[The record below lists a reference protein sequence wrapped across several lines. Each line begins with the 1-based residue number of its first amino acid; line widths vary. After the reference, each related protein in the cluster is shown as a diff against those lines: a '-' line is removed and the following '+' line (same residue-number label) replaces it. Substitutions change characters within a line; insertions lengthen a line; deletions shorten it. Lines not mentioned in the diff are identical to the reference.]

1 MRPEGLREHW
11 PILTGHRRAVSV
23 SGWEPAPSVI
33 QGASALAKDL
43 PVSSRLERPPN
54 FVACPSRGD
63 SAKVGNGHVSVV
75 GWRKFHVCC
84 KHRLAVRAIVERL
97 VKLPKYGCADLLM
110 IEAGRRDHG
119 NRLSVDQPSK
129 KPIRRLAF
137 CLILLARPERFERP
151 TPWFVAKYSI
161 QLSYGRL
168 AVFEAEI
175 IPSWFAPLKHYL
187 DQPSG
192 RWRCRGLAS
201 GLCAA
206 GAGRDVPCRARPG
219 LARRSQARLTTGR
232 R

>member
-84 KHRLAVRAIVERL
+84 KHRLAARAIVERF
-97 VKLPKYGCADLLM
+97 VKLPKYGGADLLM
-110 IEAGRRDHG
+110 IEAGQRDHG
-119 NRLSVDQPSK
+119 NRLAVNQPSK

-137 CLILLARPERFERP
+137 CFDSIGTPGAIRTPDPLVRSQVLYPAELRAPCRVGAQDYTELVRPAQALFGPTVWTLALPRFGE
-151 TPWFVAKYSI
+151 WSV
-161 QLSYGRL
+161 
-168 AVFEAEI
+168 
-175 IPSWFAPLKHYL
+175 
-187 DQPSG
+187 
-192 RWRCRGLAS
+192 RCR
-201 GLCAA
+201 
-206 GAGRDVPCRARPG
+206 RRPG
-219 LARRSQARLTTGR
+219 CAVSR
-232 R
+232 